1 MECLIDGSLVTS
13 GTNYNLSS
21 RIQHDVAPS
30 EGKATSPSGI
40 SKDTSGT
47 VTTKTV
53 AP

>member
-21 RIQHDVAPS
+21 RIQHDVEPF

-47 VTTKTV
+47 VIPKSV